1 MVRVI
6 HQGNHGVYVLDERG
20 APHHRPHAHIKNRGR
35 RVASVFLETLDLFNV
50 VERVPDDVVEAIR
63 AGQERLLDRWEE
75 LNGNG

>member
-6 HQGNHGVYVLDERG
+6 RHGNYGVYILDERG

-35 RVASVFLETLDLFNV
+35 RVASVFLETVTLYDE

-63 AGQERLLDRWEE
+63 ADQERLLDRWEE
-75 LNGNG
+75 LNSGG